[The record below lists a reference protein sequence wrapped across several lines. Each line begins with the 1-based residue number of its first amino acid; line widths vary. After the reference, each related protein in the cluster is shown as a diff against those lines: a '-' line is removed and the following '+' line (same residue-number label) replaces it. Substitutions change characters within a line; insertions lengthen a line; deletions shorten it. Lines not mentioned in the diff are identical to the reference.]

1 MMICPDCDFDMGD
14 TLSCVM
20 CGFEKNKEVKLDKK
34 LCSHVEDGKQ
44 CQNKWMIHDRSKN
57 MYQCL
62 YHARMKDEQS
72 SPEVARKHLD
82 KIKQML
88 NIK

>member
-1 MMICPDCDFDMGD
+1 
-14 TLSCVM
+14 
-20 CGFEKNKEVKLDKK
+20 
-34 LCSHVEDGKQ
+34 VEDGKQ

-57 MYQCL
+57 LYQCL
-62 YHARMKDEQS
+62 YHARMKDEQA
-72 SPEVARKHLD
+72 SPEVARKHLE